1 MERIN
6 TEILVSSL
14 VNIGFDVIDPIIY
27 TYSLACLEMA
37 EEKQKFEFVDQE
49 LSPSFKKYIE
59 YDGFVFRIKEGYTVD
74 TNVSEI
80 DDYEITL
87 AQRLKPNKHVIE
99 SLNKIDYKGIVSKK
113 KEAYNVDSSDE
124 IDPNIFS
131 KKEIEMLK
139 TLNTKPYRIKSNT
152 IK

>member
-1 MERIN
+1 MEKIN

-37 EEKQKFEFVDQE
+37 EDKYRYEFKDQE
-49 LSPSFKKYIE
+49 LSPTFKKYME
-59 YDGFVFRIKEGYTVD
+59 YDGFVYRIKEGYNVD

-80 DDYEITL
+80 EDYEITL
-87 AQRLKPNKHVIE
+87 GQRLKPNKHVIE

-113 KEAYNVDSSDE
+113 KEAYNVDSIGE
-124 IDPNIFS
+124 IDPNLFS

-139 TLNTKPYRIKSNT
+139 TLDTKPYRIKSNS
-152 IK
+152 I